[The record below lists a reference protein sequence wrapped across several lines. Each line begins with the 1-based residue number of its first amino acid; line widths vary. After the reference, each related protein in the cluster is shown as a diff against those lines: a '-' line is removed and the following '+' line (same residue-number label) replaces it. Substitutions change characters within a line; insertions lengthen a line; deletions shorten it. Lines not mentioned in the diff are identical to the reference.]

1 MNLLI
6 FSRLFA
12 CFAGPFPGAKAGG
25 FAYEWGKGWSLRLR
39 MGQRLEPSLTHE
51 AKAGAFAYN
60 AFRGPPK
67 STLQLQNSAVATIAA
82 GVKMT
87 L

>member
-1 MNLLI
+1 MGVRRRSGADKFDISSGDLRELCVNLLI

-12 CFAGPFPGAKAGG
+12 CFAGPFPG
-25 FAYEWGKGWSLRLR
+25 
-39 MGQRLEPSLTHE
+39 

>member
-1 MNLLI
+1 MGVRRRSGADKFDISSGDLRELCVNLLI

-51 AKAGAFAYN
+51 AKAGAFAY
-60 AFRGPPK
+60 A
-67 STLQLQNSAVATIAA
+67 
-82 GVKMT
+82 
-87 L
+87 

>member
-1 MNLLI
+1 MGVRRRSGADKFDISSGDLRELCVNLLI

-12 CFAGPFPGAKAGG
+12 CFAGPSFPG
-25 FAYEWGKGWSLRLR
+25 
-39 MGQRLEPSLTHE
+39 